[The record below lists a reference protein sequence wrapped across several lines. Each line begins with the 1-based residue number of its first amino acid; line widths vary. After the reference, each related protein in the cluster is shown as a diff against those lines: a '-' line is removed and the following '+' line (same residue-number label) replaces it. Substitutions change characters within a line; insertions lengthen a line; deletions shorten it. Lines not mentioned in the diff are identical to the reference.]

1 MKYMCVCEVAQMCPT
16 LCDPVDWSPPGSSI
30 HGIFQARVLEW
41 VAISFSR
48 GSSWPSAE
56 ELFNVPKRKEAVT
69 WFMEKY
75 IYKTNLVESWK
86 YNAIGHEFNVNEST
100 IYTK

>member
-1 MKYMCVCEVAQMCPT
+1 MLSVGDVAVNMAPKC
-16 LCDPVDWSPPGSSI
+16 
-30 HGIFQARVLEW
+30 
-41 VAISFSR
+41 
-48 GSSWPSAE
+48 SAESE

>member
-1 MKYMCVCEVAQMCPT
+1 MLSVGDIANM
-16 LCDPVDWSPPGSSI
+16 PPKC
-30 HGIFQARVLEW
+30 
-41 VAISFSR
+41 
-48 GSSWPSAE
+48 SAE
-56 ELFNVPKRKEAVT
+56 ELFNVPKHKEAVT

-75 IYKTNLVESWK
+75 IYKTNLVEAWK